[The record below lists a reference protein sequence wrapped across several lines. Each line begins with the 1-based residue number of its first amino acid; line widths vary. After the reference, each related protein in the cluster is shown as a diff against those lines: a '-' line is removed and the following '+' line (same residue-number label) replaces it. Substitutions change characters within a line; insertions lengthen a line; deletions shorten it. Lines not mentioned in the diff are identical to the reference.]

1 MFKNLFAYIREGV
14 KNAVL
19 GGIQDAHEEITG
31 RLEAPEVV
39 TIETEAEAKSNG
51 HQTAR
56 RKSLTR

>member
-1 MFKNLFAYIREGV
+1 MFEKMFAWIREGV

-39 TIETEAEAKSNG
+39 TIEAQAEPETNG
-51 HQTAR
+51 HKPAR
-56 RKSLTR
+56 RKSITR